1 MASIFRGVKTTAHRQ
16 GLVSPAQAPTPTHLL
31 VSFDSGHRAPPPP
44 QSDRLCTGLHVCHSL
59 SLEPSSPRNP
69 HGDCLT
75 CWELLLLRAIPNQ
88 PAKSMPTTQSLSSLQ
103 SSLATFWHVLCA
115 VLRKV
120 QLSVTQWVVA
130 HQSPLSTRFSSEKY
144 WSGLT
149 GEKPKESGL
158 YSIKESFEYIQ
169 AKESQTSAKG
179 D

>member
-1 MASIFRGVKTTAHRQ
+1 MIGSSMGILEVEI
-16 GLVSPAQAPTPTHLL
+16 
-31 VSFDSGHRAPPPP
+31 
-44 QSDRLCTGLHVCHSL
+44 LCVWSHFSC
-59 SLEPSSPRNP
+59 
-69 HGDCLT
+69 
-75 CWELLLLRAIPNQ
+75 
-88 PAKSMPTTQSLSSLQ
+88 
-103 SSLATFWHVLCA
+103 
-115 VLRKV
+115 V

-149 GEKPKESGL
+149 GEKQKESGL